1 MYLSAFF
8 QSLVATFLIITS
20 IGPVFLTTANIAMT
34 KGYKSGCYAILGC
47 IAGDI
52 VFIILA
58 TFATKTLISTMPQ
71 WIIIALMFLAVLLLI
86 KIAYTFWKA
95 DVNSIKAVDVMKKD
109 IALSLKMLFLTLSS
123 PLSIVGYSVIFTA
136 IVATHY
142 SVLLTMLGG
151 CCGVILAHSVIVIS
165 FGFLGKKI
173 NNKILILLNK
183 ISACLIASYAI
194 LILVNAVKKISL

>member
-8 QSLVATFLIITS
+8 QSLVATFLIIAS
-20 IGPVFLTTANIAMT
+20 VGPVFLTTANIAMT

-47 IAGDI
+47 IVGDI

-95 DVNSIKAVDVMKKD
+95 DINSVKAIDVRKKN
-109 IALSLKMLFLTLSS
+109 IALSVQMLLLTFSS
-123 PLSIVGYSVIFTA
+123 PLSIIGYSVIFTA
-136 IVATHY
+136 IVATY
-142 SVLLTMLGG
+142 NSIFSTMLGG
-151 CCGVILAHSVIVIS
+151 CCGVILAHSLIVTI

-173 NNKILILLNK
+173 NGKILILLNK
-183 ISACLIASYAI
+183 VSACLIASYAI
-194 LILVNAVKKISL
+194 LILVNAFKKTFL